1 MFKRIVAVTGIVIL
15 VSLYIITLVVSLTGD
30 ELNMR
35 YLMAS
40 VFATFFI
47 PILMWAMIKMY
58 EYLKNR
64 KQQ

>member
-1 MFKRIVAVTGIVIL
+1 MFKRIVAVIGIVIL
-15 VSLYIITLVVSLTGD
+15 VSLYIITLVVSLTGE

-47 PILMWAMIKMY
+47 PVLMWAMIKMY

-64 KQQ
+64 KQ

>member
-1 MFKRIVAVTGIVIL
+1 MFKRIVAVIGIVIL
-15 VSLYIITLVVSLTGD
+15 VSLYIITLVVSLTGE

-64 KQQ
+64 KQ

>member
-1 MFKRIVAVTGIVIL
+1 MFKRIVAVIGIIIL
-15 VSLYIITLVVSLTGD
+15 VSLYIITLVVSLTGE

-47 PILMWAMIKMY
+47 PALMWAMMKLY

-64 KQQ
+64 KQ